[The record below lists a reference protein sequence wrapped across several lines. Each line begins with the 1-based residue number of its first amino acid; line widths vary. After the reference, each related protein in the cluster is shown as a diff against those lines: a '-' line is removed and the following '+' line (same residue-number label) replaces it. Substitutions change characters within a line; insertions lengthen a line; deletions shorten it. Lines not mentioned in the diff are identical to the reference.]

1 MFIRSFKCIYY
12 TQCFN
17 VLNFFK
23 NLLKIIKY
31 IRGKEIDFGM
41 KRTNGG
47 GKENGEMR
55 MRQ

>member
-1 MFIRSFKCIYY
+1 MHSLY
-12 TQCFN
+12 TVFQCFD
-17 VLNFFK
+17 FFK
-23 NLLKIIKY
+23 NLLKIMKY
-31 IRGKEIDFGM
+31 IRGKETDFGM

>member
-1 MFIRSFKCIYY
+1 
-12 TQCFN
+12 
-17 VLNFFK
+17 LNFFK

-41 KRTNGG
+41 KRTNGD